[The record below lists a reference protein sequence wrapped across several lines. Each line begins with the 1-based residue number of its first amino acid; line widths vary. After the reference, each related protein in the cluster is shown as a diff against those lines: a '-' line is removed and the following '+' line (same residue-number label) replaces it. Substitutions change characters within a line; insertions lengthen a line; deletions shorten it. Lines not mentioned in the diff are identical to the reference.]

1 LAKTGYT
8 LPVFAVAAAK
18 AALEMARSIATGSN
32 LPGSDTPGSDT
43 PGSDTPGF
51 DTPGSNLNPPHEI
64 TLSLDPTV
72 SSLPAQTATIAIEQ
86 IAPLGDGT
94 VLAMTRSDP
103 GDNLDLTRGTPIWA
117 RVELVGDRGVP
128 VILEGGEGIGKNR
141 RGQPS
146 LSGYARSLFAAEL
159 DPLVPPGSTAL
170 VRIILPAGRQLAERT
185 SNAAFGVFEGLALV
199 GTSGIAEAHTST
211 DHLEASRQQV
221 RSRVATHPDLVFCIG
236 SNGQQVAAR
245 LGVDPDS
252 LISVGNWLGPLLV
265 EAGLVGARSVTLLGY
280 HGKLIK
286 LAGGIFNTSSHIADA
301 KTEILAAIALRLLT
315 SSSIFVDPNLD
326 PKLDVATDPT
336 LDPAPTPITLNPG
349 HTPLTVVRSLLDAPT
364 AAAAQQVAIATGI
377 APALF
382 AAAAQEISR
391 RSHRYVAKYAERSPA
406 IGTILFDRQGHI
418 VGQDPIDP
426 PSTLP

>member
-1 LAKTGYT
+1 MAKTGYT

-18 AALEMARSIATGSN
+18 AALEMARSLAAGSTPEPPSAVTLTLTPAAGSTPASNPLPPDPDPRATLAATFS
-32 LPGSDTPGSDT
+32 
-43 PGSDTPGF
+43 
-51 DTPGSNLNPPHEI
+51 
-64 TLSLDPTV
+64 
-72 SSLPAQTATIAIEQ
+72 ATIPIEQ
-86 IAPLGDGT
+86 IAPLGDGA

-117 RVELVGDRGVP
+117 RVELVGDRGAP

-146 LSGYARSLFAAEL
+146 LSGYARSLFVAEL
-159 DPLVPPGSTAL
+159 DPLVLPGSTAL

-211 DHLEASRQQV
+211 DRLEASRQQV
-221 RSRVATHPDLVFCIG
+221 RSRSATHPDLVFCIG
-236 SNGQQVAAR
+236 SNGQQVATR
-245 LGVDPDS
+245 LGVNPDC

-265 EAGLVGARSVTLLGY
+265 EAGLVGAQSVTLLGY

-286 LAGGIFNTSSHIADA
+286 LAGGIFNTSSHVADA

-315 SSSIFVDPNLD
+315 PSTADLDPNSD
-326 PKLDVATDPT
+326 RDQDPT
-336 LDPAPTPITLNPG
+336 PTLIALNPG

-364 AAAAQQVAIATGI
+364 AAAAQQVAITAGI

-382 AAAAQEISR
+382 AAAAQEISG
-391 RSHRYVAKYAERSPA
+391 RSRRYVTKYAERSPA
-406 IGTILFDRQGHI
+406 INTLLFDRQGQI
-418 VGQDPIDP
+418 VGQAPATFALTAQMR
-426 PSTLP
+426 SSQTSS